1 MDTGGYVRCGRCG
14 NENSEGNRF
23 CGMCGASLVP
33 KMETANRTVASSAD
47 KRPEAATNPTGEV
60 RQPTRLASDV
70 TVSAANRPPAA
81 GSTVAAQIPRPPAE
95 PAPASSIPNPPRNGG
110 PVNSDPV
117 ISGPSFLGL
126 NKPADG
132 RSRQAYSGRGHDLR
146 TSGNLDYLLDDD
158 EEEPKRGGGK
168 LFLVVIALALIGG
181 FGYLRWKQGGFDFL
195 KPSRAVAPAA
205 QNATDS
211 GNTPS
216 GNTAPAPASAP
227 EAAAP
232 NPAVPNPAAP
242 TAVTPSSAN
251 PNPSNPAAANPNP
264 PAADSGATGATP
276 APAASGAASSGTGA
290 TPPEATPANSGPA
303 PSVPA
308 DIAAPDKPQNNAS
321 SDKPAQSESAEDA
334 EAGPSKPEAPGQPDV
349 AKPSA
354 ARTLR
359 ARKPTPVT
367 PLDPVAEAEKFIYGQ
382 SVAQDCDRGLRL
394 LKPAATQANTKA
406 MILLGSLY
414 SSGTCTPRDLPTAY
428 RWFALSL
435 HKEPD
440 NQRLQD
446 DLQKL
451 WSQMTQPERQL
462 AIKLSQ

>member
-1 MDTGGYVRCGRCG
+1 MRCGRCG

-33 KMETANRTVASSAD
+33 KAETANRTAAGGE
-47 KRPEAATNPTGEV
+47 KRSEAAITHPSGEA
-60 RQPTRLASDV
+60 RLPARPASDV
-70 TVSAANRPPAA
+70 TIPAATRPPAA
-81 GSTVAAQIPRPPAE
+81 GSTVSAQIPRSLAE
-95 PAPASSIPNPPRNGG
+95 SAPAPSIPNPPRNGST
-110 PVNSDPV
+110 VNSDPV

-132 RSRQAYSGRGHDLR
+132 RSRQAYSGRGHDLH

-195 KPSRAVAPAA
+195 KPSRAVVPA
-205 QNATDS
+205 QNAPDS
-211 GNTPS
+211 GNPPS
-216 GNTAPAPASAP
+216 GNTAPTPAATP
-227 EAAAP
+227 EAAEP
-232 NPAVPNPAAP
+232 NPALANPAAP
-242 TAVTPSSAN
+242 TAARPSS
-251 PNPSNPAAANPNP
+251 ANPNP
-264 PAADSGATGATP
+264 PAADPGATGATP
-276 APAASGAASSGTGA
+276 APAASGAASSGTDTA
-290 TPPEATPANSGPA
+290 SPPATPANSGPA
-303 PSVPA
+303 SSAPA
-308 DIAAPDKPQNNAS
+308 DNAAPDKPQDNAS
-321 SDKPAQSESAEDA
+321 ADKPAQSESAEDA
-334 EAGPSKPEAPGQPDV
+334 EAGPSKPEAPAQPDV

-359 ARKPTPVT
+359 ARKPTPAT
-367 PLDPVAEAEKFIYGQ
+367 PLDPVAEAEKYIYGQ

>member
-33 KMETANRTVASSAD
+33 KAETANRTAAGGE
-47 KRPEAATNPTGEV
+47 KRSEAAITHPSGEA
-60 RQPTRLASDV
+60 RLPARPASDV
-70 TVSAANRPPAA
+70 TIPAATRPPAA
-81 GSTVAAQIPRPPAE
+81 GSTVSAQIPRSLAE
-95 PAPASSIPNPPRNGG
+95 SAPAPSIPNPPRNGST
-110 PVNSDPV
+110 VNSDPV

-132 RSRQAYSGRGHDLR
+132 RSRQAYSGRGHDLH

-168 LFLVVIALALIGG
+168 LFLVVIALALIGC

-195 KPSRAVAPAA
+195 KPSRAVVPA
-205 QNATDS
+205 QNAPDS
-211 GNTPS
+211 GNPPS
-216 GNTAPAPASAP
+216 GNTAPAATP
-227 EAAAP
+227 EAVAP
-232 NPAVPNPAAP
+232 NPAVANPATP
-242 TAVTPSSAN
+242 TAATPGSAS

-264 PAADSGATGATP
+264 PAADPGATGSTP
-276 APAASGAASSGTGA
+276 APAASGTASSGTDA
-290 TPPEATPANSGPA
+290 ASQTATPANSAPA
-303 PSVPA
+303 PSPPA
-308 DIAAPDKPQNNAS
+308 DNAPDKPQDSAS
-321 SDKPAQSESAEDA
+321 ADKPAQSGSTEDA
-334 EAGPSKPEAPGQPDV
+334 EAGPAKAEAPAQPDV

-359 ARKPTPVT
+359 ARKPTPVI
-367 PLDPVAEAEKFIYGQ
+367 PLDPVAEAEKYIYGQ
-382 SVAQDCDRGLRL
+382 SVTQDCDHGLRL
-394 LKPAATQANTKA
+394 LKPAAAQANTKA

>member
-1 MDTGGYVRCGRCG
+1 MRCGRCG

-23 CGMCGASLVP
+23 CGMCGASLIP
-33 KMETANRTVASSAD
+33 KMETANRTAASSAD
-47 KRPEAATNPTGEV
+47 KRPEAAITHPSGEV
-60 RQPTRLASDV
+60 RLPARPASDA
-70 TVSAANRPPAA
+70 TIPAANRTPAG

-95 PAPASSIPNPPRNGG
+95 PAPAPSVPNPPRNGG

-132 RSRQAYSGRGHDLR
+132 RSRQTYSGRGHDLR

-168 LFLVVIALALIGG
+168 IFLVVIALALIGG

-205 QNATDS
+205 QNAPDS

-216 GNTAPAPASAP
+216 GNTAPAPASIP

-232 NPAVPNPAAP
+232 NPAVPNSAAPAA
-242 TAVTPSSAN
+242 ATPSSAN

-276 APAASGAASSGTGA
+276 APPARGTASSGTGA
-290 TPPEATPANSGPA
+290 TSPPATPASSGPA
-303 PSVPA
+303 SS
-308 DIAAPDKPQNNAS
+308 DNTAPDKPQDNAS
-321 SDKPAQSESAEDA
+321 TDKPAQSESAESA
-334 EAGPSKPEAPGQPDV
+334 EAGPSKPEAPAQPDV

-367 PLDPVAEAEKFIYGQ
+367 PLDPVAEAEKYIYGQ

>member
-1 MDTGGYVRCGRCG
+1 VRCGRCG

-23 CGMCGASLVP
+23 CGMCGATLMP
-33 KMETANRTVASSAD
+33 KAETGNRAAAGAAER
-47 KRPEAATNPTGEV
+47 RPEAASTRPSGEA
-60 RQPTRLASDV
+60 RLPARPASDA
-70 TVSAANRPPAA
+70 TIPAANRPPAA
-81 GSTVAAQIPRPPAE
+81 GSTVATQILRPPAD
-95 PAPASSIPNPPRNGG
+95 PAPVSSIPNPPGNGS
-110 PVNSDPV
+110 PVNSDPM

-132 RSRQAYSGRGHDLR
+132 RSRQAYSNRGHDLR

-158 EEEPKRGGGK
+158 EEQPKRGGGK
-168 LFLVVIALALIGG
+168 LLLVVIALALIGG

-195 KPSRAVAPAA
+195 KPSRAVAPA
-205 QNATDS
+205 QNAPESGSPAS
-211 GNTPS
+211 GNTS
-216 GNTAPAPASAP
+216 PAAAP

-232 NPAVPNPAAP
+232 NPAVTNPVAP
-242 TAVTPSSAN
+242 TAATPSSAT
-251 PNPSNPAAANPNP
+251 PNPSNPADGNPNP
-264 PAADSGATGATP
+264 PAADPGATGAAP
-276 APAASGAASSGTGA
+276 APTASGTASSGTGA
-290 TPPEATPANSGPA
+290 ASQPATPANSAPA
-303 PSVPA
+303 SSAPA
-308 DIAAPDKPQNNAS
+308 DNAAPDKPQDNAS
-321 SDKPAQSESAEDA
+321 ADKPSQPESADA
-334 EAGPSKPEAPGQPDV
+334 EAGPAKPEASAQPDV

-354 ARTLR
+354 ARTVR
-359 ARKPTPVT
+359 VRKPTPVT
-367 PLDPVAEAEKFIYGQ
+367 PLDPVAEAAKYIYGQ
-382 SVAQDCDRGLRL
+382 SVPQDCDRGLRL

>member
-1 MDTGGYVRCGRCG
+1 MRCGRCG

-33 KMETANRTVASSAD
+33 KAETANRTAASGAER
-47 KRPEAATNPTGEV
+47 RPESAITNSSGES
-60 RQPTRLASDV
+60 RLPTRLASDV
-70 TVSAANRPPAA
+70 TVPAANRPPAT

-95 PAPASSIPNPPRNGG
+95 TAPAPSVPNPPRNGSPG
-110 PVNSDPV
+110 NSDPV

-132 RSRQAYSGRGHDLR
+132 RGTRAYSSGSHHLP

-168 LFLVVIALALIGG
+168 FFLVLIALALIGG

-195 KPSRAVAPAA
+195 KPSRAVAPT
-205 QNATDS
+205 QNAPDS
-211 GNTPS
+211 GNPPS
-216 GNTAPAPASAP
+216 GTTNPAATTTPEPAATNP
-227 EAAAP
+227 VATNPAAP
-232 NPAVPNPAAP
+232 NPATPNAS
-242 TAVTPSSAN
+242 TPSSAN
-251 PNPSNPAAANPNP
+251 PNPSSPAAANTNSPATDMSTNAPASPPTASAAPSSGRDASAP
-264 PAADSGATGATP
+264 PAAAANT
-276 APAASGAASSGTGA
+276 APASGASADNT
-290 TPPEATPANSGPA
+290 A
-303 PSVPA
+303 PV
-308 DIAAPDKPQNNAS
+308 KPQENAS
-321 SDKPAQSESAEDA
+321 PDQQTQSEAAEDA
-334 EAGPSKPEAPGQPDV
+334 EAPPSKPESAVHREV

-359 ARKPTPVT
+359 TRKPTPVT
-367 PLDPVAEAEKFIYGQ
+367 PLDPAAEAEKYIYGQ
-382 SVAQDCDRGLRL
+382 GVAPDCDHGLRL
-394 LKPAATQANTKA
+394 LKPAAAQANTKA